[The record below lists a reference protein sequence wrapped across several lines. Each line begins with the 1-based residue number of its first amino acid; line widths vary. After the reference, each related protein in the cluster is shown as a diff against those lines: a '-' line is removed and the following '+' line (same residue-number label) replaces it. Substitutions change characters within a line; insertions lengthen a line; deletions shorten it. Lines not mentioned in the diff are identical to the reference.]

1 MGISSRPRSKVTLSK
16 ECHAIDELPAGIR
29 VPRGIA
35 MSNAEGIASVK
46 SWWARADVRQIV
58 ARGRRPGL
66 GPVPIRSNRPSRTA
80 RYSPLRDRPSG
91 AWLILVASLAIRAI
105 MVRIMVRSH
114 STHAGVADDGVAIGG
129 EAVR

>member
-58 ARGRRPGL
+58 ARGRPVAAAASVQSQSAPTGPPGPL
-66 GPVPIRSNRPSRTA
+66 GTA
-80 RYSPLRDRPSG
+80 RYATDRAAHG
-91 AWLILVASLAIRAI
+91 
-105 MVRIMVRSH
+105 
-114 STHAGVADDGVAIGG
+114 
-129 EAVR
+129 